1 MTGRPADR
9 TRGLSMEHCVFVS
22 DLHGRLDRYEK
33 LFQLIAHDEPEA
45 VFIGGDFLPSGLA
58 AGTADESGFITGYMR
73 EMLGDLRRS
82 MGESYP
88 RMLLIM
94 GNDDERARE
103 PEVRRLESAGLL
115 EYIHC
120 RSVRLGL
127 FRVYGC
133 AFVPPTPFLL
143 KDWERYDVSR
153 YVDPGCIPPEEG
165 KYSFPVSPQEVRF
178 TTIQDEL
185 GRLAGAGPMGDAI
198 FLFHAPPYDTRVDV
212 ADIREVMFEGVPL
225 DRHVGSIA
233 IRRFIEERQPL
244 LTLHGHVH
252 PSAVHSG
259 TWRDRIGRTHVFSAA
274 HDGCET
280 AVVCF
285 NPANPSAAIRR
296 LL

>member
-1 MTGRPADR
+1 MGR
-9 TRGLSMEHCVFVS
+9 CIFVS

-33 LFQLIAHDEPEA
+33 LFRLIAQDEPEA
-45 VFIGGDFLPSGLA
+45 VLIGGDFLPSGLA
-58 AGTADESGFITGYMR
+58 ARSVGADRFITGYMR
-73 EMLGDLRRS
+73 EMLGDLRCG

-88 RMLLIM
+88 RVLLIM
-94 GNDDERARE
+94 GNDDERCRE
-103 PEVRRLESAGLL
+103 LEVRQLESAGLL

-120 RSVRLGL
+120 RSVRLGPL
-127 FRVYGC
+127 RVYGC

-165 KYSFPVSPQEVRF
+165 RYSLPVDVEEIRF
-178 TTIQDEL
+178 ATIQREL
-185 GRLAGAGPMGDAI
+185 DRLSGAGAMDDAI
-198 FLFHAPPYDTRVDV
+198 FLFHAPPYDTCLDV
-212 ADIREVMFEGVPL
+212 AHIREVKVEGVPL

-259 TWRDRIGRTHVFSAA
+259 TWRDRIGRTHIFSAA
-274 HDGCET
+274 HDGCEM
-280 AVVCF
+280 AVVQF
-285 NPANPSAAIRR
+285 HPADLGAATRR